1 MRVDLDKVR
10 RRAAARGSS
19 MRRVLA
25 EAGVSVNAFYRLARK
40 PSVMPP
46 GLVRVAAVLGTD
58 PDRLLA
64 RSVPPEQ
71 QVARQRRRLARVL
84 KRHPEANAD
93 HVRHTLILLDE
104 PPLDRLRRALRRG
117 RRVDL
122 R

>member
-1 MRVDLDKVR
+1 
-10 RRAAARGSS
+10 